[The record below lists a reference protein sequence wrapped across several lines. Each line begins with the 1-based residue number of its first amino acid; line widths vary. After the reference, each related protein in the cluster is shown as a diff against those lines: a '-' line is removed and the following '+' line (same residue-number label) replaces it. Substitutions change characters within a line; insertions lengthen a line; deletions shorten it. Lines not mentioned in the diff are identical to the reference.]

1 MKEQNYGSWAFI
13 IGVVLAIILGLF
25 GQAVEAYRTYITA
38 ILVIIGLIVGF
49 VNIGEKDATNFL
61 IAAIALLATNTVTSW
76 TSLNVVMIGDYI
88 AGILNNIGIFVA
100 PAAVLV
106 ALKAIYGLAYKK

>member
-1 MKEQNYGSWAFI
+1 
-13 IGVVLAIILGLF
+13 
-25 GQAVEAYRTYITA
+25 
-38 ILVIIGLIVGF
+38 
-49 VNIGEKDATNFL
+49 
-61 IAAIALLATNTVTSW
+61 
-76 TSLNVVMIGDYI
+76 MIGDYI